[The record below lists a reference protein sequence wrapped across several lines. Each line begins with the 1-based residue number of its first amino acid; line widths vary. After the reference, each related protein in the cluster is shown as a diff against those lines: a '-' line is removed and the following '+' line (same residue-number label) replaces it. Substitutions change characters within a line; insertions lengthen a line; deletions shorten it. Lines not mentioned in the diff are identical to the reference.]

1 MLARVKRIGLFPEAY
16 FFLLRSFFYRPR
28 AKLRNA
34 LIEISGLIDPF
45 LWWLQATAFAQ
56 PRILSSKRN
65 NPAEEIQEEM
75 DIEIINSLIFA

>member
-16 FFLLRSFFYRPR
+16 FFCCGHSFTRPR

-56 PRILSSKRN
+56 PCILSSKREK
-65 NPAEEIQEEM
+65 PAEEIQEEM
-75 DIEIINSLIFA
+75 DTEIINNLIFA